1 MANKSY
7 SDKELMQLAI
17 DVMNKSINE
26 PRPDGKVPPKVGA
39 VLLFPNGRVETAYR
53 GELREGDHAEYT
65 LIERKLANENLEGC
79 VLFTTLEPCVVRNPP
94 KVPCCRRTTN
104 ARIKKVFVGIEDK
117 DPTVDGKGI
126 KHLEKHGVEV
136 KMFHREFQRLIED
149 ENKVFFKQAL
159 ERKKEA
165 EEEDLR
171 TTIEFPIANY
181 DKRKF
186 SDEAL
191 QKFIKESKLKYQ
203 PSDEAFLEYLADF
216 GAMEWDKEDKL
227 FVPTGYGILLF
238 GKNPRARFKN
248 AVLKAHVLYGNQ
260 KIEAKDFDGPLVLLP
275 EQIESWLMKVL
286 PLSKD
291 TSSFKRKD
299 VPDFPI
305 AVLREAIVNAL
316 VHRDYE
322 IEGAKCEIKIDE
334 NKIIVTSPGKPLPA
348 ITLEELNT
356 FQAPSLSRNPIIT
369 YAFSLMDYVEEKGF
383 GMKTFKSLNKEYG
396 LPIPKYSFKAP
407 FLTLTFPRTQQAVKE
422 VIDNSRIK
430 ELSAGELKNF
440 EIFREKIPVSKSEF
454 VEFTGLANRTAERYL
469 RDWTDKG
476 LLIKTGSGPSTKYL
490 MNE

>member
-1 MANKSY
+1 MANKTY

-39 VLLFPNGRVETAYR
+39 VLLFPDGRIETAYR

-65 LIERKLANENLEGC
+65 LIERKLANEKLEGC

-94 KVPCCRRTTN
+94 KVPCCRRATN

-126 KHLEKHGVEV
+126 KHLENHGVEV
-136 KMFHREFQRLIED
+136 KMFHREFQRIIED
-149 ENKVFFKQAL
+149 ENKVFLKQAL
-159 ERKKEA
+159 ERKKEV

-171 TTIEFPIANY
+171 STFELPIANY

-191 QKFIKESKLKYQ
+191 EKFIQESKLGFQ
-203 PSDEAFLEYLADF
+203 PTDEAFFEYLADF
-216 GAMEWDKEDKL
+216 GAMEWDKDNKT
-227 FVPTGYGILLF
+227 FIPTGYGVLLF
-238 GKNPRARFKN
+238 GKNPRSKFKN
-248 AVLKAHVLYGNQ
+248 AVLKAHVSYSNQ
-260 KIEAKDFDGPLVLLP
+260 KIEAKDFDDALVLLP
-275 EQIESWLMKVL
+275 EQIEGWLMKVL

-299 VPDFPI
+299 VPGFPV

-322 IEGAKCEIKIDE
+322 IEGAKCEIIIDE
-334 NKIIVTSPGKPLPA
+334 HKIIVTSPGKPLPA

-369 YAFSLMDYVEEKGF
+369 YVFSLMAYVEEKGF
-383 GMKTFKSLNKEYG
+383 GMKTFKSLNKEFG

-407 FLTLTFPRTQQAVKE
+407 FLTLTFPRSPEAVKG
-422 VIDNSRIK
+422 VIDKIGIES
-430 ELSAGELKNF
+430 LSAEELKNF

-469 RDWTDKG
+469 KDWTDKG

-490 MNE
+490 LNE

>member
-1 MANKSY
+1 MANKTY

-422 VIDNSRIK
+422 VIDNSGIK

>member
-1 MANKSY
+1 MANKTY

-286 PLSKD
+286 PLSLD